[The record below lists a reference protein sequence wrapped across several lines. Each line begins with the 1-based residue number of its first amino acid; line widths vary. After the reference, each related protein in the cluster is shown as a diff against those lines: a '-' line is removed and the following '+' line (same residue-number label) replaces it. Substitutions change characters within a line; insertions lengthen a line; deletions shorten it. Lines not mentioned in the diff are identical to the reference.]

1 MVVQMIPHH
10 KLVMNIISNA
20 QVYSNALTY
29 AINVMVVS
37 IAVMGQ
43 MKVPAQPYVSGLNL
57 KNAASQ

>member
-1 MVVQMIPHH
+1 MVLQEIPMIQN
-10 KLVMNIISNA
+10 VMNIISNA